1 MLTWDEAVGF
11 SYLFSGSGN
20 AEDRNSYESSVT
32 VRTKEEVVVSLI
44 TNGDT
49 TADSMLRKSICFCI
63 SSSNFV
69 CICIFICVFIRKK
82 RSLV

>member
-1 MLTWDEAVGF
+1 MLTWDEVVGSLIYF
-11 SYLFSGSGN
+11 RQRRRQKFP
-20 AEDRNSYESSVT
+20 SYESSVT
-32 VRTKEEVVVSLI
+32 VRTKEEIVISLI

-49 TADSMLRKSICFCI
+49 TADSMLHKSICFCI